1 MLAILTFIQRS
12 FLPKDREIDAIQSE
26 DLARSFFFRPIDG
39 VYLLKKG
46 NRTKKEKEMED
57 I

>member
-1 MLAILTFIQRS
+1 MIL
-12 FLPKDREIDAIQSE
+12 
-26 DLARSFFFRPIDG
+26 FFFRPIAG

-46 NRTKKEKEMED
+46 NRTKKEKEMDD

>member
-1 MLAILTFIQRS
+1 MIL
-12 FLPKDREIDAIQSE
+12 
-26 DLARSFFFRPIDG
+26 FFRPIAG

>member
-1 MLAILTFIQRS
+1 MIL
-12 FLPKDREIDAIQSE
+12 
-26 DLARSFFFRPIDG
+26 FFRPIAG
-39 VYLLKKG
+39 VYFFKKG